1 MDSEYGKPRKFTE
14 SEYKQYYS
22 YLHMNE
28 KSTEYIRQQISS
40 LDESWSD
47 TGIIAIVEDGTLV
60 IEIPDISYKKKFEDQ
75 SDVKVYQLKL
85 KKNDDD
91 FIIFSTKGEQ
101 VCDININFL
110 LMRIGGARIKGG
122 LSAFKKNEFR
132 IMIESEGD
140 EPDIG

>member
-14 SEYKQYYS
+14 FEYKQYYS

-28 KSTEYIRQQISS
+28 KSTEYIRQRISS

-47 TGIIAIVEDGTLV
+47 TGIIAVVEDGTLV
-60 IEIPDISYKKKFEDQ
+60 IEIPDKKEVNVF
-75 SDVKVYQLKL
+75 QLIL
-85 KKNDDD
+85 KKEDDD

-101 VCDININFL
+101 VCEIDINFL
-110 LMRIGGARIKGG
+110 LMRIGGAKRKGG
-122 LSAFKKNEFR
+122 LVAFKKNEFR

>member
-1 MDSEYGKPRKFTE
+1 MDKEYGKPKKLTE

-28 KSTEYIRQQISS
+28 KSTEHIRQRIAS

-47 TGIIAIVEDGTLV
+47 TGIIAVVEEGMLV
-60 IEIPDISYKKKFEDQ
+60 IEIPDKKE
-75 SDVKVYQLKL
+75 VNVCQLIL
-85 KKNDDD
+85 QKNDDD

-101 VCDININFL
+101 VCEININFL
-110 LMRIGGARIKGG
+110 LLRIGGAARKGG
-122 LSAFKKNEFR
+122 LAAFKKNEFR

-140 EPDIG
+140 

>member
-1 MDSEYGKPRKFTE
+1 MDKEYGKPKKLTE

-28 KSTEYIRQQISS
+28 KSTEHIRQQISS
-40 LDESWSD
+40 LDETWSD
-47 TGIIAIVEDGTLV
+47 TGIIAVVEEGMLV
-60 IEIPDISYKKKFEDQ
+60 IEIPDKKE
-75 SDVKVYQLKL
+75 VNVCQLIL
-85 KKNDDD
+85 QKNDDD

-101 VCDININFL
+101 VCEININFL
-110 LMRIGGARIKGG
+110 LLRIGGAARKGG
-122 LSAFKKNEFR
+122 LAAFKKNEFR